1 MSVSV
6 KLILSL
12 VIAAIAA
19 SIVSTLQTG
28 APFSAALWLAFAVAC
43 VACALLGNLPLREGR
58 TLAGDRAS
66 QPAPK
71 QQRTASSASSSSS
84 SSSSLTPGER
94 ETGKVKWF
102 NVAKGFGF
110 IIRENNEEI
119 FVHFRA
125 IQGNSRRG
133 LRDGQPVSFVVKQS
147 DKGPQAEDVIAEDAG

>member
-71 QQRTASSASSSSS
+71 QQRTASSASSS
-84 SSSSLTPGER
+84 LTPGER

>member
-28 APFSAALWLAFAVAC
+28 APFSAALWVAFVVVC
-43 VACALLGNLPLREGR
+43 VACTLLGNLPLREDR
-58 TLAGDRAS
+58 TVDGDRAS

-71 QQRTASSASSSSS
+71 RQRTASASAS
-84 SSSSLTPGER
+84 GER

-147 DKGPQAEDVIAEDAG
+147 DKGPQAEDVVAEDAG